1 MEVFSDKSTLGL
13 TSLPGSSPTR
23 ERGWIRPIY
32 QPFCARAFLGG
43 TRMQPAGS
51 PQKRWKSRACS
62 TWRKLQTSERSHL
75 LHNLLFKTILRAL
88 DLDQP
93 SWAIFPSRMTR
104 LRFSCITASTDV
116 MQKLYL
122 EIDSPYKASR
132 AFNRYALNLAP
143 LYSLSYLNF
152 SCCEGIHMQ

>member
-23 ERGWIRPIY
+23 ERGWVRPIY

-51 PQKRWKSRACS
+51 PQKRWKARACS

-93 SWAIFPSRMTR
+93 SLGRSFQA
-104 LRFSCITASTDV
+104 
-116 MQKLYL
+116 
-122 EIDSPYKASR
+122 E
-132 AFNRYALNLAP
+132 
-143 LYSLSYLNF
+143 
-152 SCCEGIHMQ
+152 

>member
-1 MEVFSDKSTLGL
+1 MLARFLAGRGCNLRDPLKNAGN
-13 TSLPGSSPTR
+13 R
-23 ERGWIRPIY
+23 EPVARGE
-32 QPFCARAFLGG
+32 
-43 TRMQPAGS
+43 
-51 PQKRWKSRACS
+51 
-62 TWRKLQTSERSHL
+62 KLQTSERSPL

-93 SWAIFPSRMTR
+93 SLRFIWATFPSRMTR

-132 AFNRYALNLAP
+132 AFNKYALNLAP

-152 SCCEGIHMQ
+152 SCCEGIHIQ